1 MVKVKSKTVLCHE
14 PEGNLSKCFF
24 LTLSYN
30 WVLVDTLHVGH
41 LSDLLVEMFNCKPQI
56 IGICHF

>member
-1 MVKVKSKTVLCHE
+1 M
-14 PEGNLSKCFF
+14 NLRAIYLSVFF

-56 IGICHF
+56 VGICHF